1 MEKYELSTR
10 VAISLEIRY
19 RKSAKNYCACD
30 APNYFPLIFREEEK
44 NNIFKE
50 VQFLLLKPRGLP
62 TVVIVRS
69 SGWPGALRV
78 KKSQLRNVAA
88 PDRTWV
94 CLRCRYI
101 LVPVGLEGIPDKH
114 WCWIHLV
121 LLFSTKFAM
130 N

>member
-30 APNYFPLIFREEEK
+30 TPNYFPLIFREEEK

-62 TVVIVRS
+62 QSSSSVRPGGPGP
-69 SGWPGALRV
+69 SGSKRA
-78 KKSQLRNVAA
+78 N
-88 PDRTWV
+88 
-94 CLRCRYI
+94 Y
-101 LVPVGLEGIPDKH
+101 E
-114 WCWIHLV
+114 
-121 LLFSTKFAM
+121 M
-130 N
+130 